1 MATTTK
7 ANLFIPQV
15 VADQIATEYGNAIV
29 VSHYFDQEN
38 SLVGKAG
45 DTLTFPQFA

>member
-15 VADQIATEYGNAIV
+15 VADQIATDYGNAIV
-29 VSHYFDQEN
+29 VSSYFETEN
-38 SLVGKAG
+38 NLVGKAG
-45 DTLTFPQFA
+45 DTLTFPQYA